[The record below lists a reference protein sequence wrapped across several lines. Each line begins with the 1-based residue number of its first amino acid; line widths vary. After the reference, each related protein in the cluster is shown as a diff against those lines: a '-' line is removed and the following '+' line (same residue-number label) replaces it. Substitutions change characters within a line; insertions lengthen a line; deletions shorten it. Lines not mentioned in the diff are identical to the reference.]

1 MAGFAEKSFTGRRLL
16 GKPETQQRSLRNA
29 SPSTR
34 VCYAA
39 ALPAAARAPAAVA
52 AARAAGRS
60 SYHIIAVMAVDER
73 VLICASSCQ
82 L

>member
-16 GKPETQQRSLRNA
+16 GKPETQQMSLRNA

-39 ALPAAARAPAAVA
+39 ALPAAARSAAAAA
-52 AARAAGRS
+52 AARVHR
-60 SYHIIAVMAVDER
+60 HIIAVMAVDER